1 MDRLNIPKSSNSGV
15 AELRDSSGVVDARV
29 DTDRANR
36 NGYPEVIL
44 AEHKTAEQ
52 VVRIAQKILEGSGE
66 VLITR
71 VLQEQREALENSF
84 AHTDGLSFVDH
95 PTARLVYIHVVDA
108 TPRKRTGLVVV
119 AAAGSSDLPV
129 AEEAA
134 LCSEIFGAQVERV
147 YDIGVAGVHR
157 ALEHTDLLQK
167 ARAIIVVA
175 GMEGALPSLVAG
187 LVKVPV
193 VAVPTSV
200 GYGAHFE
207 GITPLLAM
215 MTSCAAGIGVVNIDN
230 GFGAA
235 VLAARINNP
244 ACLCESIPLDSH
256 S

>member
-1 MDRLNIPKSSNSGV
+1 MDRIIIPKDTNSGF
-15 AELRDSSGVVDARV
+15 AELRDSNGIVDARV
-29 DTDRANR
+29 DTDRAKR

-52 VVRIAQKILEGSGE
+52 VVRIAEKILEDSGE

-71 VLQEQREALENSF
+71 VLQDQRKALHDLF
-84 AHTDGLSFVDH
+84 AHADDLNLVDH
-95 PTARLVYIHVVDA
+95 PTARLVYIHA
-108 TPRKRTGLVVV
+108 AHTFPRKRTGLVVV

-134 LCSEIFGAQVERV
+134 LCSEIFGGHVERI
-147 YDIGVAGVHR
+147 YDVGVAGVHR
-157 ALEHTDLLQK
+157 TLEHTGLLQK
-167 ARAIIVVA
+167 ARVIIVVA

-235 VLAARINNP
+235 VLASRINNP
-244 ACLCESIPLDSH
+244 THDCELNSLDSH

>member
-1 MDRLNIPKSSNSGV
+1 MDDMNKATTDKHAVSELSNSEGI
-15 AELRDSSGVVDARV
+15 VDARV
-29 DTDRANR
+29 DLDRER
-36 NGYPEVIL
+36 RTGYPEVIL
-44 AEHKTAEQ
+44 AGQKSVEQ
-52 VVRIAQKILEGSGE
+52 VLRIAEEIYAHSKR

-71 VLQEQREALENSF
+71 VTDAQRDALLEAFGARANCVVEHYEAPRLFYIYDADEF
-84 AHTDGLSFVDH
+84 DLDDEDEEGL
-95 PTARLVYIHVVDA
+95 I
-108 TPRKRTGLVVV
+108 VV
-119 AAAGSSDLPV
+119 ACAGSSDLPV

-134 LCSEIFGAQVERV
+134 ICAEIFGARVERL
-147 YDIGVAGVHR
+147 YDVGVAGVHR

-167 ARAIIVVA
+167 ARVIIVVA

-235 VLAARINNP
+235 VLAMRINSP
-244 ACLCESIPLDSH
+244 VF
-256 S
+256 